1 MFFWLSKVLWF
12 IVNPFNI
19 IMLCLVAGWLML
31 FRKPKTGKR
40 LVGIG
45 LIIIFLTGMNPLSD
59 FMIRSLENRIPAGM
73 LPAKIDGIIVL
84 VGMVD
89 MESSRGELI
98 ELTAQSNRI
107 IQGIILSKKHPEAK
121 LIITGGSG
129 YLKQSENLREADYL
143 GKLAVSLGIHKSR
156 LILERN
162 SKNTHEHAVAIAEML
177 PDKNGQW
184 VLITSAFHMPRSLGC
199 FRKEGLKVIPF
210 PVDYKTKLD
219 NTISLTSFLPTSG
232 NIGSFNV
239 AFHEWTGLIA
249 YRLMGYT
256 DSVFPKQVN

>member
-1 MFFWLSKVLWF
+1 M
-12 IVNPFNI
+12 
-19 IMLCLVAGWLML
+19 
-31 FRKPKTGKR
+31 
-40 LVGIG
+40 
-45 LIIIFLTGMNPLSD
+45 
-59 FMIRSLENRIPAGM
+59 
-73 LPAKIDGIIVL
+73 
-84 VGMVD
+84 
-89 MESSRGELI
+89 
-98 ELTAQSNRI
+98 
-107 IQGIILSKKHPEAK
+107 
-121 LIITGGSG
+121 
-129 YLKQSENLREADYL
+129 READYL